1 MIGDSF
7 FTHCIEVN
15 LKTQKCAQIFE
26 ALASLR
32 PNRAVTEHQLNSASH
47 FTSNLFALIVSKS
60 REIPEKER
68 ADKISEISLIR
79 GTLG

>member
-7 FTHCIEVN
+7 FTYCIEVN

-32 PNRAVTEHQLNSASH
+32 PNQAVKEHQLNSH
-47 FTSNLFALIVSKS
+47 FTSNLFVLIVSKS